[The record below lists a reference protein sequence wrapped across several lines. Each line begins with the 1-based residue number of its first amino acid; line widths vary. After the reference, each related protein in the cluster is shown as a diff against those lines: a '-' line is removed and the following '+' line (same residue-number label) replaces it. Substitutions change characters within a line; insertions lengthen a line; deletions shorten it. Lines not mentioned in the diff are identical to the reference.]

1 MQWQGGLGYK
11 TSYKHYYEDENIA
24 IVPDLSKEND
34 FWQVYYK
41 PLSVKE
47 LINWFNENKE
57 KIEYTII
64 YQKILKMKL
73 KDKLKKKAS
82 K

>member
-1 MQWQGGLGYK
+1 M
-11 TSYKHYYEDENIA
+11 
-24 IVPDLSKEND
+24 PDLSKGND

-64 YQKILKMKL
+64 YQKNTKNGMKGEI
-73 KDKLKKKAS
+73 KERGFKIDDVCYKIKI
-82 K
+82 